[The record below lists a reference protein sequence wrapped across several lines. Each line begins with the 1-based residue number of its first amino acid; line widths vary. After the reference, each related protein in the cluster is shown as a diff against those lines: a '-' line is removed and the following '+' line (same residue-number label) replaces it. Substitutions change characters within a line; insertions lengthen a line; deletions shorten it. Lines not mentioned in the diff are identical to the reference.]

1 MRNTRGLVV
10 SSILSSTRST
20 PHLSILV
27 WFVEATW
34 HWSQAM
40 QHVKRPNIM
49 EIAASATVAAW
60 SPGVRRHAS
69 SRPLSPMTTTTTSSI
84 VKAKLE
90 ERKKER
96 KKEKKKGAE
105 QREREHKSRHRE
117 REGEGEGEGGRG
129 RGKGQHRQV
138 SFSATRKQR
147 TAPEHREAYE
157 WTARYVQTVAHHTQE
172 PNMLRLRQLLPTESQ
187 APSWDREGGSTA
199 GRTLILTHTA
209 RRCRHRKARTA
220 SGSRRPRSCSPT
232 DTAGKNGTGAR
243 SERAHTVGEEKT
255 HYLVSTRRI

>member
-10 SSILSSTRST
+10 SSTLSSTRST

-90 ERKKER
+90 ERKKEKKR
-96 KKEKKKGAE
+96 KEVRSRGSENTSQGTGKGRGRGRG
-105 QREREHKSRHRE
+105 REREE
-117 REGEGEGEGGRG
+117 EGEGEG
-129 RGKGQHRQV
+129 KGNTDR
-138 SFSATRKQR
+138 SAL
-147 TAPEHREAYE
+147 
-157 WTARYVQTVAHHTQE
+157 V
-172 PNMLRLRQLLPTESQ
+172 LP
-187 APSWDREGGSTA
+187 
-199 GRTLILTHTA
+199 
-209 RRCRHRKARTA
+209 
-220 SGSRRPRSCSPT
+220 GSR
-232 DTAGKNGTGAR
+232 
-243 SERAHTVGEEKT
+243 ERRQSIAKRTSGQPVTCKQ
-255 HYLVSTRRI
+255 